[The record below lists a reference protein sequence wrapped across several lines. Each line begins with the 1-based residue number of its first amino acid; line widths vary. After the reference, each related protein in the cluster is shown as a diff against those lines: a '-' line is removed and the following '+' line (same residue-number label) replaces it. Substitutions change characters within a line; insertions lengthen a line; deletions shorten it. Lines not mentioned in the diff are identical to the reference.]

1 MKNNRVPKHSFELLF
16 ASLLAVILLPPAF
29 ALQSEVLIKVA
40 LTCVLISSLYIVTDD
55 KPALIFGGLLAA
67 IATLTSWGE
76 GFITIEGR
84 FIYLSIIYI
93 IFFCYICFFLLRFLI
108 HCRKVSS
115 DIIFA
120 AMCLYVFI
128 GNIWTFIYAL
138 LFIIYPNAFTV
149 PVGLEVTADTNYSQ
163 IVSTFS
169 YYSFVTL
176 TTLGYGDISP
186 IHPAARAWVS
196 VEAIV
201 GQFYLAIVLAKLVG
215 LAASEKSNNTADN

>member
-16 ASLLAVILLPPAF
+16 SSLLAVLLLPPVF
-29 ALQSEVLIKVA
+29 SLQSEVLIKVA

-55 KPALIFGGLLAA
+55 KPALIFGGVLAA
-67 IATLTSWGE
+67 IATFTSWGE

-84 FIYLSIIYI
+84 FIYLSITYI
-93 IFFCYICFFLLRFLI
+93 IFFSYICFFLLRFLI

-128 GNIWTFIYAL
+128 GNIWTFIYTL
-138 LFIIYPNAFTV
+138 IFFIYPGAFAI
-149 PVGLEVTADTNYSQ
+149 PASLEITLGASYSQ
-163 IVSTFS
+163 IISTFS
-169 YYSFVTL
+169 YHSFVTL

-196 VEAIV
+196 VEAII

-215 LAASEKSNNTADN
+215 LAASEKS